1 MSASS
6 RTRRNYKDSRA
17 ASANRLYPVEEVL
30 SLYGGVSRNTLGH
43 RCRLGLPFIEGNPRL
58 FLGDD
63 LNAFHRWRKLVA
75 KRPCGPDEVYCF
87 SCKQHHSLRDIPFET
102 ERRDRHRVWVKITCP
117 ETEVETPTFLG
128 IAKFERLTAPSQFES
143 TPESHDYDVSSV
155 QGESVQKPEPV
166 PEVFSRTLL
175 PENAWAVHAYQIQL
189 QEAQGLHDKTIK
201 AKLRHILRFVR
212 FLDRMR
218 FSDLTPE
225 IIQTYKRTLVLSEDA
240 EGTPESDEEA
250 IRRLSASTIVHE
262 LGDLKAFV
270 GWLASQTG
278 YRSLN
283 PDLADYFSP
292 PNRLFKLAQI
302 SGDTY
307 GPTLDEIRAILTAM
321 PSTTLAQ
328 RRDRAALAF
337 ASLTGVRDG
346 ALVTLRLK
354 HVRLARREVFQD
366 ALKVNTKGSK
376 TMTTFWFPVGEDM
389 EAIVTD
395 WVEERIAGGADG
407 DEPLFPK
414 TPSAVRKRG
423 APPRPEFLKSATEV
437 RKLIKRKSAVA
448 DIPDF
453 REHTIRT
460 TIARMFDT
468 WARTPKEYK
477 ALSQNLGHEHV
488 RTTLEHYGKL
498 DTETQGAVIEDIRNR
513 KDEPELATMF
523 ENWQKTLDEMR
534 TTLGGFSAR

>member
-1 MSASS
+1 M
-6 RTRRNYKDSRA
+6 
-17 ASANRLYPVEEVL
+17 

-75 KRPCGPDEVYCF
+75 ERPCGPDEVYCF

-128 IAKFERLTAPSQFES
+128 IAKFERLTDPSQFES

-155 QGESVQKPEPV
+155 RGESVQKPEPV

-407 DEPLFPK
+407 DEPLFSK

-437 RKLIKRKSAVA
+437 RKLIKRWSAVA
-448 DIPDF
+448 GVPDF
-453 REHTIRT
+453 RVHAIRS

-468 WARTPKEYK
+468 WARTPKGYK

-488 RTTLEHYGKL
+488 RATLEHYGKL

-523 ENWQKTLDEMR
+523 ENWQKTLDEIR
-534 TTLGGFSAR
+534 TALGGFSAR